1 MAASLKVLIATA
13 SAALICSVPAQAA
26 PDGPTPPPPPP
37 ATALIPPTPPPPP
50 PPLAAESVSA
60 SPSPSP
66 SPSSPTGFIP
76 QQADIRN
83 VLGQSGPEPGGL
95 LGMPDL
101 SAYASNLML
110 GQNPVPAA
118 PGAPGAAVMP
128 SLSVFSPEY
137 MIVQNA
143 VPAAPGEGTATPG
156 LAPNQDI
163 PGTGRISIL
172 HRIYEM
178 YQDGWLKGS
187 LLGRQSPE
195 EFLAQTAVATP
206 PAVVPPPPA
215 VVPPLPAG

>member
-1 MAASLKVLIATA
+1 M
-13 SAALICSVPAQAA
+13 
-26 PDGPTPPPPPP
+26 
-37 ATALIPPTPPPPP
+37 
-50 PPLAAESVSA
+50 
-60 SPSPSP
+60 
-66 SPSSPTGFIP
+66 
-76 QQADIRN
+76 
-83 VLGQSGPEPGGL
+83 LGQSGPEPGGL

-178 YQDGWLKGS
+178 YQDGGLKGS
-187 LLGRQSPE
+187 LLGRQSAE
-195 EFLAQTAVATP
+195 EFAGSPAEPPP
-206 PAVVPPPPA
+206 PAAVPPLPTVVPPPPA
-215 VVPPLPAG
+215 G